1 MYNKI
6 SQFLANFAMMDIK
19 FIRENKDLVREV
31 IKNKR
36 VDLDIEKLLSLDEK
50 RREILGQSES
60 IRSEQKKLGKD
71 GIEKAKEL
79 KEKYVAL
86 EKELK
91 PLEEEY
97 LNLMS
102 LVPNIY
108 SQDTPIGNDSSQ
120 NIEYE
125 KHGEIPKFDFA
136 LKDHIELGKIL
147 DIIDT
152 EKGTDVSGFRGY
164 FLKNEGVILQFA
176 LMMYAIR
183 KLQGKEFQ
191 LMIPPTIIKDFA
203 LFGSGHFPSGKDNV
217 YQISSTIESNDKEM
231 KYLGGTSESALLAY
245 FANQTIDKTKLPIK
259 LCGFSQCFRSE
270 IGSYGKDT
278 KGLYRVH
285 EFMKVEQ
292 IVIAEAEMESSLN
305 LFEELRQ
312 NCQEMLEELGIPFR
326 VLKICTGDMGAG
338 KYKMYDLES
347 WMPSRNAYGETH
359 SDSHLTDWQAR
370 RLNIKYKDNDDKKF
384 VYTLNNTMVASP
396 RFLIA
401 LLENHQQ
408 ADGSVVI
415 PEALRPYTGFDVIK
429 PKI

>member
-1 MYNKI
+1 
-6 SQFLANFAMMDIK
+6 MMDIK
-19 FIRENKDLVREV
+19 FIRENRDLMREV

-36 VDLDIEKLLSLDEK
+36 VDLNIDNLISLDEK
-50 RREILGQSES
+50 RREIVAQSEA
-60 IRSEQKKLGKD
+60 IRAEQKKLGKD

-79 KEKYVAL
+79 KEKFNAL

-91 PLEEEY
+91 PIEAEF
-97 LNLMS
+97 NDLMS
-102 LVPNIY
+102 LVPNVY
-108 SQDTPIGNDSSQ
+108 SEDTPIGHDDSG
-120 NIEYE
+120 NVEFE
-125 KHGEIPKFDFA
+125 KHGKIPNFDFK

-147 DIIDT
+147 DIIDV

-164 FLKNEGVILQFA
+164 FLKNEGVILQFG

-183 KLQGKEFQ
+183 KLQAKGFQ
-191 LMIPPTIIKDFA
+191 LMIPPSIIKEFA
-203 LFGSGHFPSGKDNV
+203 LFGSGHFPSGKENV
-217 YQISSTIESNDKEM
+217 YQISSTVENNDKEM
-231 KYLGGTSESALLAY
+231 KYLAGTSESALLAY
-245 FANQTIDKTKLPIK
+245 YANQTIDKTQLPIK
-259 LCGFSQCFRSE
+259 LCGFSPCFRSE

-292 IVIAEAEMESSLN
+292 IVLGEANLENSLN
-305 LFEELRQ
+305 LFEELRT
-312 NCQEMLEELGIPFR
+312 NCQEMMNELEIPFR

-347 WMPSRNAYGETH
+347 WMPSRQAYGETH
-359 SDSHLTDWQAR
+359 SDSLLTDWQAR
-370 RLNIKYKDNDDKKF
+370 RLNIKYKDEVGEKKF

-415 PEALRPYTGFDVIK
+415 PKALQPYVGFDK
-429 PKI
+429 LTPKY